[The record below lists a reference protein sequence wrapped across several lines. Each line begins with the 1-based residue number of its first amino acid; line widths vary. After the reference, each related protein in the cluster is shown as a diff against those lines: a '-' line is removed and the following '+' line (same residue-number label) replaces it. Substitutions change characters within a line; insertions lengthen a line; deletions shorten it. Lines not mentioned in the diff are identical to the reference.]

1 MEFGRSLP
9 FSDITKVETCMHA
22 CCMLSCLVMCDS
34 LWPYGLYPTR
44 LLCPW
49 DSPGKNIG
57 VGFHFLF
64 QGIFP
69 TQGSNLCLLHLLH
82 WQENYLPLNQLESP
96 QGKYGSYL
104 KVQGK
109 RVVSCSKKQEEEM
122 IFVTITVSQEHRTQV
137 KWNFA
142 NKYLHL
148 LKQNI
153 SSSLPPFLIS
163 IPLCSYL
170 HFLFMF

>member
-1 MEFGRSLP
+1 
-9 FSDITKVETCMHA
+9 MHA
-22 CCMLSCLVMCDS
+22 CMLHAQLFSHVWLFVT
-34 LWPYGLYPTR
+34 LWTVPHQAPLSMGFSRQEYWSGLPFPFPGD
-44 LLCPW
+44 LPNPGIKPM
-49 DSPGKNIG
+49 SPASPALAGK
-57 VGFHFLF
+57 LF
-64 QGIFP
+64 TSEP
-69 TQGSNLCLLHLLH
+69 A
-82 WQENYLPLNQLESP
+82 ESP

-122 IFVTITVSQEHRTQV
+122 IFVTITVSQGHRTQV